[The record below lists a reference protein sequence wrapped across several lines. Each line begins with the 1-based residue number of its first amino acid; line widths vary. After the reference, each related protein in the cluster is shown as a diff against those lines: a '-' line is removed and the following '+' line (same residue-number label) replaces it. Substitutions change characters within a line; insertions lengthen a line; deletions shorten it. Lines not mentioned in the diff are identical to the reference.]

1 MHIYISKLSTSIDI
15 NVLKMI
21 KINVRVMLLF
31 KSNTRTCMSKYICCE
46 HAIVKCSP
54 NNSYMNDISIC
65 LKLY

>member
-31 KSNTRTCMSKYICCE
+31 KSNTRTCMSKYICYE
-46 HAIVKCSP
+46 HAIVKSVHLTTH
-54 NNSYMNDISIC
+54 I
-65 LKLY
+65 